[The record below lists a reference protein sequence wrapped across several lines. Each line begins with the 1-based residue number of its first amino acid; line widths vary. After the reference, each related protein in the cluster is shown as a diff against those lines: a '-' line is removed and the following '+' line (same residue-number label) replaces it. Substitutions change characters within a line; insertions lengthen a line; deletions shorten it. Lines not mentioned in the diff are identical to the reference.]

1 MPGAYRA
8 FTSDG
13 ACPRV
18 FIDQRAGGTKVELNP
33 STIIWAIINF
43 LVILF
48 ILYKFGYG
56 PVLNLLD
63 SRREEIANNIS
74 VAERNRAESEAL
86 LKEYQEKIAAS
97 RQEAQ
102 DIVAR
107 ATKAGEEERTAILAQ
122 SRDEAAALLERA
134 REEIQRE
141 RDAALLA
148 LRQEVSELAIMA
160 AEQILSRNVNRDDS
174 KRMVDDFLSE
184 VGEIH

>member
-1 MPGAYRA
+1 VPGAYRA

-86 LKEYQEKIAAS
+86 LKEYQEKNRCLQAGS
-97 RQEAQ
+97 SGYRGPGY
-102 DIVAR
+102 
-107 ATKAGEEERTAILAQ
+107 TKQVRRSVPAILAQ
-122 SRDEAAALLERA
+122 SRDEGCC
-134 REEIQRE
+134 
-141 RDAALLA
+141 
-148 LRQEVSELAIMA
+148 S
-160 AEQILSRNVNRDDS
+160 S
-174 KRMVDDFLSE
+174 
-184 VGEIH
+184 